1 MTVITNEGENTLAN
15 AFSKYLKKTER
26 LDALVGYFYFSGF
39 QLVYKNLQDK
49 QIRILVGMDIDE
61 NILKKISSINISDLD
76 GHLTHPKSRARSS
89 QHDQYIREFATIF
102 NNTDEFDNEEAL
114 KSFEIFLAKIKD
126 GSLQIKKTVQANH
139 SKNYIFHFKKEHK
152 NNGDTPGVVI
162 SGSSNLSFSGMQGQR
177 ERNRILIEKHY
188 YQKDFKDF
196 EEEWNNADNILITDI
211 SIADD
216 FIEKIKQKT
225 WPYQSPSPLMLYYKV
240 LHEYFSIE
248 EVGGVKMP
256 SEITDGQF
264 TDLRYQRDAI
274 EMGIDRIRRFG
285 GVIVADVVGLGKSII
300 ASTIAHNLG
309 MTAIIIAP
317 PHLAAQWEDYRA
329 QFRFDG
335 FVYTTGKI
343 DEALKRHGKSMEKLL
358 IILDEA
364 HKHRNEDTENYR
376 LLHQLCAGND
386 VMALSA
392 TPFNNDPKDVY
403 ALIKLFTTPGQS
415 TIKTVE
421 NLSMAFH
428 ELFTRYKKA
437 RKNLKSPS
445 KNATEE
451 KTSQEMQAIA
461 AELRRMIEPL
471 VIRRSRI
478 DLQEIED
485 YKKDL
490 ESQDIAFSEM
500 EPPKTLEYELGTLSE
515 VYMATLNA
523 ISPDNDSQNA
533 DGFEGARYKPASYI
547 RPNSPFLEE
556 LFNKDEEDEEGK
568 KSIKNS
574 AQRLIQGQANI
585 AKLMRRLLVR
595 RFESSQQAFKSSL
608 ASMIQSAEQM
618 SDWFHNQKEVPIY
631 KKGDLPDPQDL
642 NEMTPEKLSKLMEKL
657 EAKGLIRI
665 PAAELTPGFIEAL
678 EKDIALLKN
687 IQKKWQHQPD
697 PKQDYFLQSL
707 QGMLQENP
715 NRKIIV
721 FTEFAD
727 TAEAVFAAIK
737 NNTDISSFKYTA
749 ADANQKNK
757 KYIQE
762 NFDAGI
768 NAKEQKNEVDVLV
781 ATDAISEGF
790 NLHRAGIIINY
801 DIPYN
806 PTRVIQR
813 VGRINR
819 INKKVF
825 DKLFIYN
832 FFPSITGEAEIK
844 AKTIAVFK
852 KNLIDALL
860 GDDTQIFTE
869 DETLQNFFAKEY
881 AKEKEK
887 AECRSWDAKYRNDW
901 HKIRGNAEIMQ
912 QVKSM
917 PHRVRIGRA
926 STSDGVIVLAKRNK
940 SFVFAYGKTQEDVS
954 IISPKQALP
963 LFNGDFEKASA
974 PLETTANFDAV
985 YQVAKQHIFKD
996 NTMAPTNTNKNRQE
1010 AMGKVQLLGSAH
1022 PLATEYAKD
1031 LENII
1036 KNLDALPMLTL
1047 KKIAQVHVQK
1057 APAKAFEQMQQ
1068 LVPKKYIEK
1077 ILTTASNAQED
1088 GKIVLLSAQLMAS

>member
-1 MTVITNEGENTLAN
+1 MTVITNQEKNTLTN
-15 AFSKYLKKTER
+15 AFSEYLKKTEQ
-26 LDALVGYFYFSGF
+26 LDVLVGYFYFSGF
-39 QLVYKNLQDK
+39 QLIYKDLQDK
-49 QIRILVGMDIDE
+49 QIRILVGMDIDQD
-61 NILKKISSINISDLD
+61 ILKKISSINISDLA
-76 GHLTHPKSRARSS
+76 GHLSNPKPGARSL
-89 QHDQYIREFATIF
+89 QRDQYIQEFATIF
-102 NNTDEFDNEEAL
+102 NNTDEFDNEESLGA
-114 KSFEIFLAKIKD
+114 FEVFLAKIKD
-126 GSLQIKKTVQANH
+126 GSLQIKKTVQGNH
-139 SKNYIFHFKKEHK
+139 AKNYIFHFKKEHQ

-188 YQKDFKDF
+188 YQKDFEDF
-196 EEEWNNADNILITDI
+196 EEEWNNPDNIPIADI
-211 SIADD
+211 RIADD

-225 WPYQSPSPLMLYYKV
+225 WPYQSPSPLMLYCKV

-248 EVGGVKMP
+248 ETDGVKMP
-256 SEITDGQF
+256 SEITGGQF
-264 TDLRYQRDAI
+264 TNLRYQRDAI
-274 EMGIDRIRRFG
+274 EMGIDRIKRFG

-343 DEALKRHGKSMEKLL
+343 DEALKRHGKSTEKLL

-437 RKNLKSPS
+437 RKSLKSPNKS
-445 KNATEE
+445 ATEE

-490 ESQDIAFSEM
+490 ESQNIAFSEM
-500 EPPKTLEYELGTLSE
+500 EPPKTLEYQLGALSD
-515 VYMATLNA
+515 VYMVTLNA
-523 ISPDNDSQNA
+523 ISPDNDSQST

-556 LFNKDEEDEEGK
+556 LFDKDDEDKEGK
-568 KSIKNS
+568 KSTKDS
-574 AQRLIQGQANI
+574 TQRLIQGQANI

-595 RFESSQQAFKSSL
+595 RFESSQHAFTSSL

-618 SDWFHNQKEVPIY
+618 RDWYHNQKQVPIY

-642 NEMTPEKLSKLMEKL
+642 NEMTPEDFSALMEKL
-657 EAKGLIRI
+657 EAKGLILI

-678 EKDIALLKN
+678 EKDIALLKH
-687 IQKKWQHQPD
+687 IQKQWQHQTD

-707 QGMLQENP
+707 QSMLQENP

-727 TAEAVFAAIK
+727 TAEAIFAAVK
-737 NNTDISSFKYTA
+737 NNTDIPSFKYTA
-749 ADANQKNK
+749 ADANKSNK
-757 KYIQE
+757 QYIQE
-762 NFDAGI
+762 NFDAGL
-768 NAKEQKNEVDVLV
+768 NKKEQKNEVDVLI

-844 AKTIAVFK
+844 TKTIAVFK

-901 HKIRGNAEIMQ
+901 HNIRGNTEIMGKIQ
-912 QVKSM
+912 AM
-917 PHRVRIGRA
+917 PHRVRIARS
-926 STSDGVIVLAKRNK
+926 STADGVVVFAKRNE
-940 SFVFAYGKTQEDVS
+940 SFVFAYGKTPENVS
-954 IISPKQALP
+954 VISPEQALP
-963 LFNGDFEKASA
+963 LFNGDFEKAST
-974 PLETTANFDAV
+974 PRETTANFDAV

-996 NTMAPTNTNKNRQE
+996 NTIAPTNTNKNRQE

-1057 APAKAFEQMQQ
+1057 DPAKAFEQMQQ
-1068 LVPKKYIEK
+1068 LVPQEYIAK
-1077 ILTTASNAQED
+1077 ILATASNAQED
-1088 GKIVLLSAQLMAS
+1088 GKIVVLSAQLMAS